1 MVFRTSLK
9 LFAVALLAQI
19 AIAADRYEASE
30 PHMGTLVSITL
41 YADNPEQAQKAFTAA
56 FARIAQLNRIL
67 SDYDPQS
74 ELFRVCEPETRFS
87 PDLLRVL
94 NYAQQV
100 SIDTNGAFDIT
111 VGPLS
116 RLWRKARREKQLPS
130 REEIAEAVERSGFRK
145 LKVREWRVTCTV
157 PGMQLDAGG
166 IAKGYAGDEALAA
179 IHSAGVRSA
188 LIAISGDIVMGDP
201 PPGKSGW
208 SVKVLGQVKTLAN
221 AGVSTSGDEFQ
232 FIELGGV
239 RYSHIVD
246 PRTGMALRNSHTVA
260 VIAKTGID
268 SDSIATA
275 VCVAGPAIADKLTAK
290 RGVQILF
297 DRQ

>member
-1 MVFRTSLK
+1 
-9 LFAVALLAQI
+9 
-19 AIAADRYEASE
+19 
-30 PHMGTLVSITL
+30 MGTLVSITL
-41 YADNPEQAQKAFTAA
+41 YADSPDQAQQAFTAG

-74 ELFRVCEPETRFS
+74 ELSRACEPDTRFS

-94 NYAQQV
+94 NYAQQL

-111 VGPLS
+111 VGPIS
-116 RLWRKARREKQLPS
+116 RLWRKARREKELPS
-130 REEIAEAVERSGFRK
+130 RAQISEAVERSGFRK

-179 IHSAGVRSA
+179 IQRTGVRSA
-188 LIAISGDIVMGDP
+188 LIAISGDIVIGDP
-201 PPGKSGW
+201 PPGKAGW
-208 SVKVLGQVKTLAN
+208 AVKVLGQVKTLAN

-232 FIELGGV
+232 FIELGGI

-275 VCVAGPAIADKLTAK
+275 MCVAGPAIADKLTAK